1 MQTIIYI
8 LPEIFLTL
16 AIMSILMIGVFV
28 KKSFKL
34 VNLLTILSLVLV
46 TILVISQP
54 NETIKII
61 NESYIIDNLNFY
73 ESSYLLILFICF
85 NFIKRL
91 CQKP

>member
-61 NESYIIDNLNFY
+61 NEIYIIDNL
-73 ESSYLLILFICF
+73 
-85 NFIKRL
+85 
-91 CQKP
+91 